1 VYGVSDFTKRGE
13 ARFPPLWSNRSL
25 SRRNEVCWS
34 GWMCIRREEM
44 WATRCS
50 CLMGV
55 SCMRQLVAVTG
66 VDGGI
71 TNGDGGIVDV
81 PFRV

>member
-1 VYGVSDFTKRGE
+1 
-13 ARFPPLWSNRSL
+13 
-25 SRRNEVCWS
+25 
-34 GWMCIRREEM
+34 
-44 WATRCS
+44 
-50 CLMGV
+50 MGV